1 MCTPN
6 ACQMHGTVH
15 AHQVPQ
21 QLLVSLTA
29 ASCAS
34 SHAVTVRDSTPDVLG
49 TAWGSMQYKH
59 ILQSLD
65 HTRGLQQLE
74 PHHEVIILRERCT
87 QQKNTVGILLAAS
100 TALTWCITED
110 VLCGTCTAYNSQNT
124 ALQARKRALVHMCW
138 LTTSLPHTAASILQ
152 AYCTLLQVYC
162 WSVRRLVHSLQHVQ
176 WLAPSMH
183 ACAWLQGDTPRGDTP
198 R

>member
-1 MCTPN
+1 
-6 ACQMHGTVH
+6 MHGTVH

-29 ASCAS
+29 ASCA

-74 PHHEVIILRERCT
+74 PHHEVIILTERCT
-87 QQKNTVGILLAAS
+87 QQKKTPL
-100 TALTWCITED
+100 
-110 VLCGTCTAYNSQNT
+110 
-124 ALQARKRALVHMCW
+124 
-138 LTTSLPHTAASILQ
+138 
-152 AYCTLLQVYC
+152 
-162 WSVRRLVHSLQHVQ
+162 
-176 WLAPSMH
+176 
-183 ACAWLQGDTPRGDTP
+183 ACAC
-198 R
+198 